1 MCAASSLRGARRPR
15 SGKLSDNQVQEMAAA
30 ALAASEGN
38 VTAAMSNLVN
48 RALHSRN
55 AN

>member
-1 MCAASSLRGARRPR
+1 MFAESGLGGARRSR
-15 SGKLSDNQVQEMAAA
+15 SGKLSDSQVQEMAAA

-38 VTAAMSNLVN
+38 VTAAMSHLVN
-48 RALHSRN
+48 RALNSRT